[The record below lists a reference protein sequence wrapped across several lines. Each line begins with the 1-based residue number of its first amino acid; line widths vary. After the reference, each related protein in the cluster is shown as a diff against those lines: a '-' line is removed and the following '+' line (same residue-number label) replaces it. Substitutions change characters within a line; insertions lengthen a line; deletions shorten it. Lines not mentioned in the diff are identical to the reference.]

1 MLVKDVIISALNILA
16 RTDLSEALSEG
27 GIPEGE
33 GGETVETLLYCFNA
47 VEDELA
53 RRYVPLSA
61 KEELRSYLGKFKYS
75 DFSHSPVKIKRV
87 LVGGKEADY
96 EQTPQYIAVN
106 ADTVTIEYEYAP
118 SKKTLDGTSDFK
130 TEVGERLMALGMAA
144 EYCLI
149 NGEIEASEL
158 WEKKYRERIDEVQRA
173 LPSGG
178 NIPPRRWV

>member
-61 KEELRSYLGKFKYS
+61 KEELRSYSGKFKYS

-118 SKKTLDGTSDFK
+118 SK
-130 TEVGERLMALGMAA
+130 RLSTVLPILKRKSAKDLW
-144 EYCLI
+144 
-149 NGEIEASEL
+149 L
-158 WEKKYRERIDEVQRA
+158 WEW
-173 LPSGG
+173 LPNTVLSTEK
-178 NIPPRRWV
+178 